1 MALGSWLSS
10 IVDAIG
16 GVVAGDGNT
25 PGTPDTRKYGY
36 DPVQVGQAAA
46 VILTQPAPAN
56 VQSEILVLAVAG
68 VGLIL
73 LLRQGD

>member
-1 MALGSWLSS
+1 MFGSWLSS
-10 IVDAIG
+10 ALHAIG

-36 DPVQVGQAAA
+36 DPTQVGQASA
-46 VILTQPAPAN
+46 LLLSAPAGPN
-56 VQSEILVLAVAG
+56 VQQELLVLAAAG

-73 LLRQGD
+73 LLRQR